1 MSMII
6 DSIRFELDLNML
18 LNIFIMELNKKTNI
32 NDRREMI

>member
-18 LNIFIMELNKKTNI
+18 LNIFTMEQNKKTNI